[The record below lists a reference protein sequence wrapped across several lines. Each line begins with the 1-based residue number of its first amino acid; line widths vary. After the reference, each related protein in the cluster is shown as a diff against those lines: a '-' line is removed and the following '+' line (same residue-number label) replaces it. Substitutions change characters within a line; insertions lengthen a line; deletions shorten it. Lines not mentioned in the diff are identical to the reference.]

1 MCDDEATAKEY
12 AIKDPKEAIEEYTST
27 TIYREASIETK
38 DSKVGDLV
46 TKISDTE
53 SELAIAVSMW
63 NKEARDASRRPRN
76 WTQGQARRGRS
87 PEGLRGYHEQ

>member
-27 TIYREASIETK
+27 TIDREASIETK

-53 SELAIAVSMW
+53 SELATAVSVRS
-63 NKEARDASRRPRN
+63 KEAREAQITMIKKLHIRPSVTRKKPRRTTRRP
-76 WTQGQARRGRS
+76 
-87 PEGLRGYHEQ
+87 